1 MRAADDGDLAAVL
14 VRQFHGDA
22 DAVDGRREAGEEELL
37 LGLRED
43 LVEARAD
50 GALGGRV
57 AGAVDV
63 GGVLQ
68 QAEDA
73 LLAEFG
79 EGVEVEGVAV
89 GRGEV
94 DLEVAG
100 VDDDADGR
108 VDGEGDAVDQ
118 RVRDAD
124 GQDGEGAEGELVPG
138 AISMSSASSSRRCS
152 SSLPSTRARVN
163 SVP

>member
-1 MRAADDGDLAAVL
+1 MRAADDARLCGRACAASSIAM
-14 VRQFHGDA
+14 RM
-22 DAVDGRREAGEEELL
+22 RWMEEEKQLKKSFFL
-37 LGLRED
+37 RLRED
-43 LVEARAD
+43 FVEARAD
-50 GALGGRV
+50 GAFAGRV

-79 EGVEVEGVAV
+79 EGLQVEGLGV
-89 GRGEV
+89 GRGEI

-100 VDDDADGR
+100 VDDDADGS
-108 VDGEGDAVDQ
+108 VDGERDAVDQ

-124 GQDGEGAEGELVPG
+124 GHDGEW
-138 AISMSSASSSRRCS
+138 RRG
-152 SSLPSTRARVN
+152 
-163 SVP
+163 

>member
-1 MRAADDGDLAAVL
+1 MDDEKQEKKSFL
-14 VRQFHGDA
+14 
-22 DAVDGRREAGEEELL
+22 RRGA
-37 LGLRED
+37 ED
-43 LVEARAD
+43 VVEARED
-50 GALGGRV
+50 GALAGRV

-68 QAEDA
+68 EAEDA

-79 EGVEVEGVAV
+79 EGLQVEGLAV
-89 GRGEV
+89 GRGEI

-100 VDDDADGR
+100 VEDDADGR

-124 GQDGEGAEGELVPG
+124 GHDA
-138 AISMSSASSSRRCS
+138 
-152 SSLPSTRARVN
+152 
-163 SVP
+163 

>member
-1 MRAADDGDLAAVL
+1 MDRGGEAA
-14 VRQFHGDA
+14 
-22 DAVDGRREAGEEELL
+22 EEELL

-50 GALGGRV
+50 GALGRRV

-79 EGVEVEGVAV
+79 EGVEVEGLAV
-89 GRGEV
+89 RRGEV

-108 VDGEGDAVDQ
+108 VDGERDAIDQ

-124 GQDGEGAEGELVPG
+124 GHDGERPEREAAAGKHLDQLGVVEQAVLFELAFDV
-138 AISMSSASSSRRCS
+138 
-152 SSLPSTRARVN
+152 ARG
-163 SVP
+163 